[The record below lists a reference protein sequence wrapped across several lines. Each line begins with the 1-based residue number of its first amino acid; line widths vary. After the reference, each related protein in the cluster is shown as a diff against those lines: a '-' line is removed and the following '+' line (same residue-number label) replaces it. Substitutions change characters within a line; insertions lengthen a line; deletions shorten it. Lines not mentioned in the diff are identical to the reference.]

1 MRPIEKH
8 LLESRASKNPA
19 TTLKQDDIAKRVAD
33 LRCEPDCEICGGV
46 GYVRYNVPLDDPR
59 FGKVFPCENLAR
71 LRIQYQKDA
80 GKLDPRIGVTAE
92 ELRTLSWRSIL
103 PPTAA
108 HGYISHLQTLY
119 QRGWGMA
126 TLLGSCGTG
135 KTTILKIFTVT
146 AIVDGHRAAY
156 ANVSR
161 VLDDIRR
168 AYDTEQAMGE
178 LIERTEW
185 WANLDVLCLDEMDKP
200 NLTSWAEERLFVLL
214 DRRYELAVDGKALT
228 VIAANYETT
237 DPFPPYLRS
246 RLEDE
251 LFEGYIIN
259 LSDRDVRARRSQ
271 LSFAGE
277 PQPLAKANRKTGSQ
291 KQRQR

>member
-1 MRPIEKH
+1 MQPLEKH
-8 LLESRASKNPA
+8 LPESKTSKNQ
-19 TTLKQDDIAKRVAD
+19 TTSLKQDDIAKRVAD
-33 LRCEPDCEICGGV
+33 LRCEPDCSICGGV

-59 FGKVFPCENLAR
+59 FGKVFPCENLMR

-80 GKLDPRIGVTAE
+80 GKHDPRIGVTAE
-92 ELRTLSWRSIL
+92 ELRTLSWQSL
-103 PPTAA
+103 GAPTVA
-108 HGYISHLQTLY
+108 HNYISHLRALY

-135 KTTILKIFTVT
+135 KTTILKIFAVT

-168 AYDTEQAMGE
+168 AYDTEQAMSE

-277 PQPLAKANRKTGSQ
+277 PQPPAKATGQRGSRK
-291 KQRQR
+291 